1 MRVLVTGRNGQVG
14 WELARALAP
23 LGEVVACDRET
34 ADLSR
39 PETLAPLVAE
49 VRPGLI
55 VNAAAYTAVDR
66 AEEEEALAL
75 RVNGESVGVLAEA
88 ARKAGALLVHYSTDY
103 VFDGTADRPYTE
115 SDPTSPVNAYGRTKL
130 AGERAIAAAGGDWL
144 TFRTTWVYGVRG
156 RNFLRTMLRLAGERE
171 TMRVVADQIGTPTSA
186 RMIAEL
192 TAHAAAQALRERSA
206 GHFESGLFHMT
217 AADQTSWHG
226 FASAIVDSARATR
239 GDAVKVRTIEAIDSD
254 AYPTPARR
262 PAWSVLD
269 NGRFDRRFGLA
280 RLDWRR
286 ALALVMD
293 DLAEH

>member
-130 AGERAIAAAGGDWL
+130 AGEQAIAAAGGDWL

-156 RNFLRTMLRLAGERE
+156 RNFLSTMLRLAGERE

-192 TAHAAAQALRERSA
+192 TAHAAAQAMRERSA

-226 FASAIVDSARATR
+226 FASTIVDSARATR
-239 GDAVKVRTIEAIDSD
+239 GDAIKVRTIEAIDSE

-269 NGRFDRRFGLA
+269 NGRFDRRFGLT

>member
-14 WELARALAP
+14 WELARGLAP
-23 LGEVVACDRET
+23 LGEVIACDREPP
-34 ADLSR
+34 DLSR

-103 VFDGTADRPYTE
+103 VFDGTADRPYAE

-130 AGERAIAAAGGDWL
+130 AGEQAIAAAGGDWL

-156 RNFLRTMLRLAGERE
+156 RNFLRTMLRLAEERE

-192 TAHAAAQALRERSA
+192 TAHAVAQAMRERSA
-206 GHFESGLFHMT
+206 GRFESGLFHMT

-226 FASAIVDSARATR
+226 FASAIVESARTTR
-239 GDAVKVRTIEAIDSD
+239 GDAIKVRTIEAIDSE

-269 NGRFDRRFGLA
+269 NGRFDQRFGLT

-286 ALALVMD
+286 ALALVMG

>member
-23 LGEVVACDRET
+23 LGEVIACDRET

-103 VFDGTADRPYTE
+103 VFDGTADRPYAE

-130 AGERAIAAAGGDWL
+130 AGEQAIAAAGGDWL

-156 RNFLRTMLRLAGERE
+156 RNFLRTMLRLAEERE

-192 TAHAAAQALRERSA
+192 TAHAVAQAMRERSA

-226 FASAIVDSARATR
+226 FASAIVESARATR
-239 GDAVKVRTIEAIDSD
+239 GDAIKVRTIEAIDSE

-269 NGRFDRRFGLA
+269 NGRFDQRFGLT

-286 ALALVMD
+286 ALALVMG

>member
-1 MRVLVTGRNGQVG
+1 MKVLVTGRNGQVG

-23 LGEVVACDRET
+23 LGEVIACDRET

-103 VFDGTADRPYTE
+103 VFDGTADRPYAE

-130 AGERAIAAAGGDWL
+130 AGEQAIAAVGGDWL

-171 TMRVVADQIGTPTSA
+171 TMRVVADQTGTPTSA

-192 TAHAAAQALRERSA
+192 TAHAVAQAVRERSA

-217 AADQTSWHG
+217 AAGQTSWHG

-239 GDAVKVRTIEAIDSD
+239 GDAIKVRTIEAIDSD

-269 NGRFDRRFGLA
+269 NGRFDQRFGLT

-286 ALALVMD
+286 ALALVMG